1 MKRFFSDTAKYGK
14 YAVYSARSALK
25 SEVANSY
32 LNWLWWVLDPL
43 CFMLIYTF
51 IFGVVFDGS
60 EPYFPIFIFIGLTMW
75 DFFNRTMTTSIKIVK
90 NNKAIVSK
98 VYLPK
103 FVLIYVKMMV
113 NAFKMLISFAIVA
126 AMMIV
131 WRVTPDIR
139 ILYALPILAVLF
151 VLSFGC
157 ATFLLH
163 FGVFVEDLSNVIQI
177 VLRLL
182 FYITGIFYS
191 VSTRIPAPYG
201 EYAERYNPL
210 AFLLSS
216 MRDVLL
222 YHKSPNLV
230 LLGIWFV
237 VGVVISMLGVRTIY
251 KNENSYVKVI

>member
-1 MKRFFSDTAKYGK
+1 MKRFFRIRQNMESI
-14 YAVYSARSALK
+14 AVYSARSALK

-126 AMMIV
+126 AYDDRMAGLL
-131 WRVTPDIR
+131 R
-139 ILYALPILAVLF
+139 ISAYCMRCLFLLFCLFFHLAVQ
-151 VLSFGC
+151 
-157 ATFLLH
+157 H
-163 FGVFVEDLSNVIQI
+163 FCCI
-177 VLRLL
+177 
-182 FYITGIFYS
+182 
-191 VSTRIPAPYG
+191 
-201 EYAERYNPL
+201 
-210 AFLLSS
+210 
-216 MRDVLL
+216 
-222 YHKSPNLV
+222 LV
-230 LLGIWFV
+230 CLWKTYP
-237 VGVVISMLGVRTIY
+237 M
-251 KNENSYVKVI
+251 